1 MKKNTVI
8 ETLDSFEDEFDAEK
22 LIQKLLFIE
31 KVEKGLKDAEEG
43 RVLDFKEAKQKFF
56 DKWSK

>member
-8 ETLDSFEDEFDAEK
+8 ETLDSFEEEFDAER
-22 LIQKLLFIE
+22 LIEKLLFVE

>member
-8 ETLDSFEDEFDAEK
+8 ETLDSFEDEFEADK
-22 LIQKLLFIE
+22 LIERLLFIE

-43 RVLDFKEAKQKFF
+43 NLIDFKDAKQNFF
-56 DKWSK
+56 EKWNK

>member
-8 ETLDSFEDEFDAEK
+8 ETLDSFEDEFDAER
-22 LIQKLLFIE
+22 LIERLLFVE
-31 KVEKGLKDAEEG
+31 KVEKGLKDIEDG
-43 RVLDFKEAKQKFF
+43 KVLDYKEAKQRFF